1 MQDLKQEI
9 AEKIAANRP
18 KLSANS
24 LKTYVSILSNIY
36 KAMKGDGGVEFFS
49 DNVNDIIKFM
59 DTKNNQT
66 KKTSLSALFVLTK
79 KEEYREIMT
88 SVMNAVNETY
98 KLQKKTPKQ
107 EDNWM
112 SSEEVKAV
120 YDKQLENA
128 LLMLSKKAKFD
139 DGKFIQ
145 FLLVAFLS
153 GVIMPPRRS
162 MDYSEMMIR
171 NYDPKVDNYYKAG
184 KLYFNRY
191 KTAKNYGLQ
200 ILNVPK
206 QLNSLIKKWIKLNSN
221 DYMLYSTN
229 GNKLSSPQIN
239 RINNEAFGK
248 AISTNMLRH
257 IYLTEQYKNVP
268 AIADMQELAQSMGHS
283 TNQAMEYVKRK

>member
-79 KEEYREIMT
+79 KEEYREVMT
-88 SVMNAVNETY
+88 TVMNAVNATY
-98 KLQKKTPKQ
+98 KEQKKTPKQ

-128 LLMLSKKAKFD
+128 LLMLSKKAKFN
-139 DGKFIQ
+139 DGKFIE

-162 MDYSEMMIR
+162 QDYGEIKIR
-171 NYDPKVDNYYKAG
+171 NYDPKTDNYYKAG
-184 KLYFNRY
+184 KFFYNKY
-191 KTAKNYGLQ
+191 KTAKTYGLQ
-200 ILNVPK
+200 TLDVPK
-206 QLNSLIKKWIKLNSN
+206 ELNTLLKKWIKLNSN

-239 RINNEAFGK
+239 RILNEAFGK

-268 AIADMQELAQSMGHS
+268 AIADMQELAREMGHS
-283 TNQAMEYVKRK
+283 ISQGMEYVKKK